1 MPSKE
6 RSIVAYNVGIVVRVL
21 VFSRAYALI
30 GAIFP
35 LQGEPTTGYVLGS
48 LVTGFSYAL
57 LLASILTR
65 MPIGRRGRI
74 FSIWVAV
81 YAIQL
86 FNPLIEGY
94 FFTDQFED
102 ATLFIGGALFGMIL
116 ALLYAL
122 VAGFLFVPE
131 SATISL
137 AGQFKDYFSQRK
149 AYDWSLRIVLSALS
163 WPLFYY
169 VFGSLVAPVVWP
181 YYTDPSLGYMLRLP
195 RIEIIISIQ
204 TLRGFVYVGSLLPI
218 IACLKIKTRRL
229 FLFITGLLY
238 IGGALAMFII
248 VESFPVVLRI
258 AHGFGDLL
266 FASVSFGIVISYLL
280 RAPREVG

>member
-6 RSIVAYNVGIVVRVL
+6 RSTVKFNVGIAVRVI
-21 VFSRAYALI
+21 VFSLAYALI
-30 GAIFP
+30 GVIFP
-35 LQGEPTTGYVLGS
+35 LQGEPTIGYVLGS
-48 LVTGFSYAL
+48 PVTGFLYAL

-65 MPIGRRGRI
+65 MPIGRKGRI
-74 FSIWVAV
+74 LSIWVAV
-81 YAIQL
+81 YSIQL

-137 AGQFKDYFSQRK
+137 ARQFKDYFSQRK

-163 WPLFYY
+163 WPMFYY
-169 VFGSLVAPVVWP
+169 
-181 YYTDPSLGYMLRLP
+181 
-195 RIEIIISIQ
+195 I
-204 TLRGFVYVGSLLPI
+204 
-218 IACLKIKTRRL
+218 
-229 FLFITGLLY
+229 
-238 IGGALAMFII
+238 LA
-248 VESFPVVLRI
+248 S
-258 AHGFGDLL
+258 
-266 FASVSFGIVISYLL
+266 
-280 RAPREVG
+280 